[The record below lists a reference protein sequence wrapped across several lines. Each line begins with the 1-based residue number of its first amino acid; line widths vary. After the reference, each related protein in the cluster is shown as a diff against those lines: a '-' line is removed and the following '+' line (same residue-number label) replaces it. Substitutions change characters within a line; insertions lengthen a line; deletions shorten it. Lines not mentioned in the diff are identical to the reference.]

1 MMSWKRFREDFAN
14 FAEGFGIALLA
25 GFLVY
30 LLILF
35 VALLK

>member
-1 MMSWKRFREDFAN
+1 MMSWERMRRRIAD